1 MSCISTS
8 NLNNERGEWLLVT
21 YKPLDFEIKHSKF
34 KILEKNINHFRGIHK
49 TYIRIR

>member
-34 KILEKNINHFRGIHK
+34 KILEKKYQSFQRNP
-49 TYIRIR
+49 